1 MSEIVNVEKAKEVL
15 NNGMEE
21 AKGIIDNPEKVEE
34 VLKQVGDKMAS
45 VPVLGNLFTELPDM
59 ISLVQGYIT
68 KEYTNVSAKVILA
81 VVGSFIYLIKR
92 KDLIPDSIPFI
103 GVLDDVAVLG
113 LALEMVKPELKAFRD
128 SKAERAAAAAE
139 TAPAPETPEA

>member
-1 MSEIVNVEKAKEVL
+1 MNLGKAL
-15 NNGMEE
+15 L
-21 AKGIIDNPEKVEE
+21 
-34 VLKQVGDKMAS
+34 VLKFPWPQ
-45 VPVLGNLFTELPDM
+45 
-59 ISLVQGYIT
+59 SLRAVR
-68 KEYTNVSAKVILA
+68 KEYTNVSANVILA
-81 VVGSFIYLIKR
+81 VVGSFIYLVKR

-139 TAPAPETPEA
+139 TAPAPETPEAWIR

>member
-1 MSEIVNVEKAKEVL
+1 M
-15 NNGMEE
+15 
-21 AKGIIDNPEKVEE
+21 
-34 VLKQVGDKMAS
+34 
-45 VPVLGNLFTELPDM
+45 VPSST
-59 ISLVQGYIT
+59 LV
-68 KEYTNVSAKVILA
+68 
-81 VVGSFIYLIKR
+81 KR

-128 SKAERAAAAAE
+128 SKAERAAE